1 MAEVAAERRA
11 GRHAGIALGTDPGE
25 SGVGSMDTCDQGET
39 AMHHN
44 FEGRAALVT
53 GAGSG
58 IGEACAVM
66 LAERGARVLVA
77 DIDSSAAERVSSA
90 IGKAATPFTV
100 DVSDPDQCAAMVA
113 AAVDSF
119 GRLDVAVNNAGVA
132 GPSAPAGEYP
142 LDGWRR
148 VLSIHLD
155 GTFYCC
161 RAEIGV
167 MKAAGGG
174 SIVNMASILGSTGFQ
189 GAPAYVAAKHG
200 IVGFTRAAALDH
212 AADGIRI
219 NSVGPGFIQTPLLDD
234 APAEVVA
241 GVAALHP
248 LGRLGTSD
256 EVAEL
261 VCFLASDAASN
272 MTGGYYL
279 ADGGY
284 TAR

>member
-1 MAEVAAERRA
+1 MR
-11 GRHAGIALGTDPGE
+11 D
-25 SGVGSMDTCDQGET
+25 D
-39 AMHHN
+39 

-77 DIDSSAAERVSSA
+77 DIDSAAGERVATS
-90 IGKAATPFTV
+90 IGESATPFTV
-100 DVSDPDQCAAMVA
+100 DVSDPDQCATMVA
-113 AAVDSF
+113 AAVEAF
-119 GRLDVAVNNAGVA
+119 GRLDVAVNNAGIA
-132 GPSAPAGEYP
+132 GTSAPVGEYP
-142 LDGWRR
+142 LDGWRQ
-148 VLSIHLD
+148 VLAVHLD

-161 RAEIGV
+161 RAEIGA

-189 GAPAYVAAKHG
+189 NAPAYVAAKHG
-200 IVGFTRAAALDH
+200 IVGLTRAAALDH
-212 AADGIRI
+212 AADGIRV
-219 NSVGPGFIQTPLLDD
+219 NSVGPGFIKTPLLDK

-248 LGRLGTSD
+248 LGRLGMPN

-261 VCFLASDAASN
+261 VCFLASGAASN
-272 MTGGYYL
+272 MTGGHYL
-279 ADGGY
+279 VDGGY